1 MSRQGFW
8 KNVKY
13 YARKAGIKEDI
24 TPYSLRHAMA
34 VHLMENGADIEML
47 QEMLGHSEK
56 YTTQRYVQNKNNTFR
71 QKYDKANI
79 RG

>member
-1 MSRQGFW
+1 
-8 KNVKY
+8 
-13 YARKAGIKEDI
+13 
-24 TPYSLRHAMA
+24 
-34 VHLMENGADIEML
+34 ML